1 VAVLDIVSGAT
12 TVARQLDSPMCGR
25 QAELTR
31 LRAAFR
37 RTVRSGT
44 ACRFTVVG
52 EAGIGKSRLAK
63 EFVES
68 IGSDARIITGRC
80 PTYGEGI
87 TFLPLREAVLEAAGP
102 RGWRSLTELLE
113 AEDDGSQVADQVAGA
128 IGLTPQ
134 QGRAEELFAAVRRL
148 FETLAARQSL
158 VIVFED
164 LHWAEPTLLDLI
176 EYLGRRARG
185 RVFLLCLA
193 RPELIE
199 QRPGWELTAP
209 TADTLL
215 LEPLSVADVEELIVA
230 RAGTTVQPETLRR
243 IVETAQGNPL
253 FAEQL
258 LAAFNDDSVD
268 LIPASLQGLLAM
280 RLDRLGPGER
290 DLLRCAENLLSRA
303 RSLLPTDHPRRPT
316 VTQRLAEAYLV
327 LGRHTQAQELLLELI
342 EAAHAGGNLSSEMSA
357 RLERARIQY
366 IIGPDPIPLG
376 AIWRE
381 AEEAAEFYA
390 DAGDDAGQ
398 ARASFLLGCVHMHAG
413 RITAAEQA
421 FQKSLTYADRSGQ
434 IREELATRWLLASVI
449 VLGPAPVPECIDRCK
464 QLAATRGTDHPGV
477 LTELALLSAMV
488 GRFDDARGLN
498 EHARRILVEQMRVR
512 RLLRFVALS
521 NATVELLAGEIAAAE
536 GELRTALEFARE
548 TWELDPLSQ
557 TAARLAS
564 VLRMQ
569 GRSDEAANFALLSEQ
584 AAPSE
589 SVAARALSLAAK
601 ARSTSDE
608 VTIKQRSDSHVRRP
622 VWYPRSYRS
631 SAASG
636 HMKR

>member
-25 QAELTR
+25 QAEFTR

-290 DLLRCAENLLSRA
+290 DLLRCAAVVGTEADEDALVA
-303 RSLLPTDHPRRPT
+303 LLPDEARP
-316 VTQRLAEAYLV
+316 
-327 LGRHTQAQELLLELI
+327 
-342 EAAHAGGNLSSEMSA
+342 
-357 RLERARIQY
+357 
-366 IIGPDPIPLG
+366 
-376 AIWRE
+376 
-381 AEEAAEFYA
+381 F
-390 DAGDDAGQ
+390 
-398 ARASFLLGCVHMHAG
+398 
-413 RITAAEQA
+413 
-421 FQKSLTYADRSGQ
+421 
-434 IREELATRWLLASVI
+434 
-449 VLGPAPVPECIDRCK
+449 IDRHLQALKRK
-464 QLAATRGTDHPGV
+464 QLAARTTGTAFRFGHVLIQLAAYQSMTR
-477 LTELALLSAMV
+477 
-488 GRFDDARGLN
+488 DDR
-498 EHARRILVEQMRVR
+498 
-512 RLLRFVALS
+512 
-521 NATVELLAGEIAAAE
+521 
-536 GELRTALEFARE
+536 
-548 TWELDPLSQ
+548 
-557 TAARLAS
+557 ARLHEQFADW
-564 VLRMQ
+564 L
-569 GRSDEAANFALLSEQ
+569 GRTRRSRRRSSTNSSDTTWSK
-584 AAPSE
+584 PS
-589 SVAARALSLAAK
+589 SIGARA
-601 ARSTSDE
+601 
-608 VTIKQRSDSHVRRP
+608 V
-622 VWYPRSYRS
+622 
-631 SAASG
+631 
-636 HMKR
+636 